1 MLSQNTRKIA
11 LCDATALHFAL
22 ASLRSFL
29 NVLRN
34 HLRWPVIR
42 RSYDAHP
49 RAFSLVD
56 ENVCAKFVFYFGN
69 SELSTGHPF

>member
-34 HLRWPVIR
+34 HLRWPPIR

-49 RAFSLVD
+49 RAFSLV
-56 ENVCAKFVFYFGN
+56 ERVCKIRLLFRKQ
-69 SELSTGHPF
+69 